1 MDREVPVREGIWNP
15 GIFLCSRGVTGSRV
29 GLRSQWGKPRGSSSL
44 LDCTISSPHSITCQK
59 EGLVVDWQDYYD
71 TAIKMGMASDR
82 ILSRMD
88 NEVCDVYGSE
98 YRDQVIKR
106 IKI

>member
-1 MDREVPVREGIWNP
+1 
-15 GIFLCSRGVTGSRV
+15 
-29 GLRSQWGKPRGSSSL
+29 
-44 LDCTISSPHSITCQK
+44 
-59 EGLVVDWQDYYD
+59 
-71 TAIKMGMASDR
+71 MGMASDR